1 MIQAPF
7 RCGDRHAKLAGI
19 VTLALIALVGLGVS
33 AQTPKA
39 ARETSLTDILGR
51 AGKYVHQFEQ
61 DFGVVICDEEYR
73 QQDYPPPDRG
83 VSVPGDRNGQGGM
96 FFAGSAS
103 QPFIRE
109 IGSEMLFVRGEQ
121 EVTWLAVRNVLT
133 VKDNGF
139 TVPEA
144 VVGSKD
150 RIDRALKDTS
160 SGQFAR
166 LRTLAHEGARFNL
179 GRIYRNFNTPTLALQ
194 FLAPEFQP
202 RFTFRIAGREK
213 VAGQQAVKLEYTERG
228 SPTVIALN
236 DKSQLPASGVL
247 WVGEADGAVLRTHL
261 TVKALQTDDGP
272 GLDATIRVDY
282 GLSQKLEMWVPS
294 YMYEKYVEHGQPV
307 ERVECRA
314 RYSNFR
320 RFETSARIVS
330 PK

>member
-1 MIQAPF
+1 
-7 RCGDRHAKLAGI
+7 
-19 VTLALIALVGLGVS
+19 
-33 AQTPKA
+33 
-39 ARETSLTDILGR
+39 
-51 AGKYVHQFEQ
+51 
-61 DFGVVICDEEYR
+61 
-73 QQDYPPPDRG
+73 
-83 VSVPGDRNGQGGM
+83 
-96 FFAGSAS
+96 
-103 QPFIRE
+103 
-109 IGSEMLFVRGEQ
+109 MLFVRGEQ
-121 EVTWLAVRNVLT
+121 EVTWLAVRTVLT

-166 LRTLAHEGARFNL
+166 LRTLAHEGARFNV

-202 RFTFRIAGREK
+202 RFTFQIAGREK
-213 VAGQQAVKLEYTERG
+213 VAGQQTVKLEYTERG

-261 TVKALQTDDGP
+261 TVKAPQTDDGP
-272 GLDATIRVDY
+272 GLDATIGVDY
-282 GLSQKLEMWVPS
+282 GRSQKLKMWVPS
-294 YMYEKYVEHGQPV
+294 YMFEAYVEHGPPV